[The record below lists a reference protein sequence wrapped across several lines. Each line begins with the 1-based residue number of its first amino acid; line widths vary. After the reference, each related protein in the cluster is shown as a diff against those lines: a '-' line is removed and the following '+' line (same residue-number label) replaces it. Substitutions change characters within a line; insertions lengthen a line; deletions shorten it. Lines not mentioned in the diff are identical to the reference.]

1 MKWNDV
7 VAFCK
12 RRKYISNN
20 IDLNTKEIVIKFND
34 DKCTITAR
42 KDKTFTLV
50 STDSKIAP
58 INAKMMYSQM
68 VSELP
73 ILLWKET
80 HKELQNNN
88 KKQARK
94 N

>member
-12 RRKYISNN
+12 RRKYINNN
-20 IDLNTKEIVIKFND
+20 IDLNTKEIVIKFNN

-68 VSELP
+68 VSDLTL
-73 ILLWKET
+73 LLWAET
-80 HKELQNNN
+80 HKELLGEN
-88 KKQARK
+88 KKRIRK
-94 N
+94 